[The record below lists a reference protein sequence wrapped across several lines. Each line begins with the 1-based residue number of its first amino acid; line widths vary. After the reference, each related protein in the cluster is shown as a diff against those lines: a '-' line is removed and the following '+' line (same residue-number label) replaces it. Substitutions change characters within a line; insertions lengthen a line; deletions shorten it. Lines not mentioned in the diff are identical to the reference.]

1 MDWDDPNGQQVFAL
15 VWTIEECFPNNSDLQ
30 SFLNEQGVVFPK
42 VAVRKGNTYREALSD
57 FITVAV
63 RKRFLGQ
70 LLEVLKRR
78 PLFADVF
85 KRMEIKLEEYG
96 HEKEKEVVSVPN
108 SDACSEG
115 LPDKESSRVGVVTE
129 PTGPDEKQLEVM
141 INDIIERFDN
151 LLHFCMYLI
160 GQKVDFPLPPMD
172 FDPKIFEKH
181 LRAYVKEAV
190 QWGWATKLY
199 EKWKEMSPYV
209 VPLEEY
215 LHPEPNWDDLSGK
228 QLKVI
233 RDAIEKA
240 FPNPKDFDLF
250 LSDTF
255 DKGPLSNHSAAGGF
269 AQQLYDF
276 LRDVRAAGWAKDL
289 VIALEATKRLPVRN
303 LAEALTKL

>member
-1 MDWDDPNGQQVFAL
+1 MDWNNPSEEQMQFLIRRIPICWPSIQHLMGFLPPQEFISFPLPSVELRYKHRSSYAYEKFLREYIEYLQELGFVGDLLQELRKWSGFAKPMKE
-15 VWTIEECFPNNSDLQ
+15 WS
-30 SFLNEQGVVFPK
+30 
-42 VAVRKGNTYREALSD
+42 EA
-57 FITVAV
+57 
-63 RKRFLGQ
+63 
-70 LLEVLKRR
+70 
-78 PLFADVF
+78 
-85 KRMEIKLEEYG
+85 
-96 HEKEKEVVSVPN
+96 H
-108 SDACSEG
+108 
-115 LPDKESSRVGVVTE
+115 PDKESSRAEAVLE

-141 INDIIERFDN
+141 INDIIQRFDN

-160 GQKVDFPLPPMD
+160 DQKADFPRPPMD
-172 FDPKIFEKH
+172 FDPKTFEKH

-199 EKWKEMSPYV
+199 EKWKEMPPYV
-209 VPLEEY
+209 DPLEKY
-215 LHPEPNWDDLSGK
+215 LYPEPNWDDLSGK

-276 LRDVRAAGWAKDL
+276 LRDVRAAGWAKNL
-289 VIALEATKRLPVRN
+289 VIALEATKRSPVRK
-303 LAEALTKL
+303 LTSDLVKTTSLPSQK